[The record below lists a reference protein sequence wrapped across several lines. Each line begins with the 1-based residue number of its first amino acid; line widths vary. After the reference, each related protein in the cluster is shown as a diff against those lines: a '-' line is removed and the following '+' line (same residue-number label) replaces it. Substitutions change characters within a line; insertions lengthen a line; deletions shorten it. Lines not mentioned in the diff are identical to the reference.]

1 MPLNVNILIISLQK
15 YNKRVNK
22 KNISIYITIE
32 KTNEY
37 LFFETVHKKKIS
49 IYESFGKKR
58 IS

>member
-32 KTNEY
+32 KANEY
-37 LFFETVHKKKIS
+37 LFFETVHKKKTG
-49 IYESFGKKR
+49 IYESFGRKR
-58 IS
+58 MS